1 MQRLLSSAVWDTE
14 GLAADLRD
22 YVVEHLG
29 DAQAVLVVDETGDV
43 KKGTAT
49 VGVAPQYTGTAG
61 RVVNAQVGVYLT
73 YATRCGYA
81 FLDRALDLPKRW
93 TDDRDRCSA
102 AGVPQD
108 VAFATKPTL
117 AGRLIQTAR
126 EAHVPASWVAG
137 DEVYGADT
145 ALRAA
150 IASAGLGFVLAVA
163 KTHTVT
169 TAVGRRRVADLAVRP
184 DLAWNRMSAGT
195 GTRGPR
201 RFDWALIDAPDPG
214 LTSNN
219 GYTGILVRRT
229 ITAEKD
235 LTFYRVHAPTPV
247 PLRAF
252 VDVAGTRWRIE
263 EAFASAKE
271 LTGLDEH
278 QVRSWTSWRR
288 WTLLAMLAHA
298 FLSVMALHATTDE
311 GLVPLT
317 RNEIRRLL
325 TNALLSPVNSIVR
338 YAWSWW
344 RRRHQTIARGCHHR
358 SARARP
364 P

>member
-1 MQRLLSSAVWDTE
+1 M
-14 GLAADLRD
+14 
-22 YVVEHLG
+22 EHLG

-81 FLDRALDLPKRW
+81 FLDRALYLPKRW
-93 TDDRDRCSA
+93 TEDRDRCSA

-137 DEVYGADT
+137 EEVYGADT

-163 KTHTVT
+163 KTHTVA

-201 RFDWALIDAPDPG
+201 TFDWALIDAPDPG
-214 LTSNN
+214 LASNN

-252 VDVAGTRWRIE
+252 VDVSTMTMR
-263 EAFASAKE
+263 
-271 LTGLDEH
+271 T
-278 QVRSWTSWRR
+278 
-288 WTLLAMLAHA
+288 
-298 FLSVMALHATTDE
+298 
-311 GLVPLT
+311 
-317 RNEIRRLL
+317 
-325 TNALLSPVNSIVR
+325 
-338 YAWSWW
+338 
-344 RRRHQTIARGCHHR
+344 
-358 SARARP
+358 
-364 P
+364 